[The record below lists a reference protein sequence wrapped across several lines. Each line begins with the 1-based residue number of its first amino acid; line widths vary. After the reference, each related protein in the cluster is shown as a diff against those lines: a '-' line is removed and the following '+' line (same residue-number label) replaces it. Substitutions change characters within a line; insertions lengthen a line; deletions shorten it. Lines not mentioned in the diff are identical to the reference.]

1 MREWLS
7 GRASPCQGERREFES
22 RLPLQYKESDRIP
35 FFLRKELIMA
45 LPNDP
50 IILLSFLNTKL
61 RDIYK
66 SLDELCDDL
75 EADKAK
81 LIKKCGSVGYLYS
94 EERNQFI

>member
-1 MREWLS
+1 
-7 GRASPCQGERREFES
+7 
-22 RLPLQYKESDRIP
+22 
-35 FFLRKELIMA
+35 MA